1 MNIFKCKKIKNNVN
15 LKKELYI
22 KLLIFII
29 LVLLIIITSFNT
41 GRKFYIL
48 KNTYLENSKG
58 EINSGVARWNFSA
71 RIITGNEVQKDE

>member
-1 MNIFKCKKIKNNVN
+1 MKIFECKKINDNIY
-15 LKKELYI
+15 LKSELYI

-29 LVLLIIITSFNT
+29 LVLLVIITSFNT

-58 EINSGVARWNFSA
+58 EINSGIARWNFSA
-71 RIITGNEVQKDE
+71 RVMIGNEVQKDE